1 MESIP
6 TKSTPP
12 RPRFLR
18 AVVAALLM
26 SVITLLI
33 WFLTSENVSMIGLA
47 ILITTVIL
55 TLLNWLIWTLTRNA
69 KRGGKTALRI
79 VAAIASLII
88 LLSATIYTFAPT
100 QLFYPHSDEE
110 STQALAAYPNAE
122 PLAIETDGRVVSGW
136 MIHQAEGKA
145 PLVLYFGGNGETAA
159 KRALRLIESGDIDA
173 FSGCNFAYLDYPGYG
188 LSSGNP
194 NETSLKQMGLAAY
207 DALAARDDV
216 DESRIV
222 LFGFSMGT
230 GVANY
235 VASCRAPV
243 GLMLFAPYADGYDL
257 YNTMV
262 PIFVGPLRALVAFKM
277 ESIRFAESIRVKP
290 LVFSSV
296 DDNVIPFASSERLS
310 RAYPAGCY
318 LEQMQ
323 GLGHNDYWGS
333 DVVLQRVSQY
343 LSEVIDFGA

>member
-1 MESIP
+1 
-6 TKSTPP
+6 
-12 RPRFLR
+12 
-18 AVVAALLM
+18 
-26 SVITLLI
+26 
-33 WFLTSENVSMIGLA
+33 
-47 ILITTVIL
+47 
-55 TLLNWLIWTLTRNA
+55 
-69 KRGGKTALRI
+69 
-79 VAAIASLII
+79 
-88 LLSATIYTFAPT
+88 
-100 QLFYPHSDEE
+100 
-110 STQALAAYPNAE
+110 
-122 PLAIETDGRVVSGW
+122 
-136 MIHQAEGKA
+136 
-145 PLVLYFGGNGETAA
+145 
-159 KRALRLIESGDIDA
+159 
-173 FSGCNFAYLDYPGYG
+173 
-188 LSSGNP
+188 
-194 NETSLKQMGLAAY
+194 MGLTAY

-235 VASCRAPV
+235 VASCRAPI

-296 DDNVIPFASSERLS
+296 DDKVIPFASSERLS

-323 GLGHNDYWGS
+323 GLGHKRLLGFGCGIAACLPISFGGDRLWS
-333 DVVLQRVSQY
+333 ITTKRPARVCLPLPEQLRSVAP
-343 LSEVIDFGA
+343 LRGFCSVRF